1 TLPTLK
7 TPAPERGSRIP
18 PLTLSLVAGAPEEYV
33 SMPLNIKSSHWACLV
48 LDSARKTI
56 YCYNSMDKR
65 SHHNLLE
72 EHRYQITSVH
82 SPLQNDGYNCG
93 LFVCLFFWC
102 RLVNEVGSDYS
113 ESGWMRRRWNI
124 LRMIVQATMD
134 KDSKDQ
140 SN

>member
-1 TLPTLK
+1 
-7 TPAPERGSRIP
+7 
-18 PLTLSLVAGAPEEYV
+18 
-33 SMPLNIKSSHWACLV
+33 MPLNINSSHWACLV

-72 EHRYQITSVH
+72 

-93 LFVCLFFWC
+93 LFVCLFFWR